1 MEIILV
7 LLARIVLL
15 FHSAHTSI
23 SLLFCTLCSSVSLHS
38 AAQLGNVLSEV
49 GHSPVL
55 SSKPGNHCWKEW
67 ERAVVTELC
76 AEPATLLLER
86 EPCIIYLHFN
96 VLIVCSLFRVTD
108 AQLLPCVILSSQRLY
123 VLQFWC
129 RIPFFYVRACK
140 GMVFEGGEPVHDRLS
155 ERGAVMETLIS
166 MRSFA
171 GF

>member
-1 MEIILV
+1 MGGSCLSVSLMEIILV

-38 AAQLGNVLSEV
+38 AAQLGNVLSGV

-86 EPCIIYLHFN
+86 TIHYLLTLQRAHRLQP
-96 VLIVCSLFRVTD
+96 VQSHRCTTASLCYT
-108 AQLLPCVILSSQRLY
+108 L
-123 VLQFWC
+123 
-129 RIPFFYVRACK
+129 
-140 GMVFEGGEPVHDRLS
+140 LS
-155 ERGAVMETLIS
+155 EAVCATVFVQDTPFLCESL
-166 MRSFA
+166 
-171 GF
+171 